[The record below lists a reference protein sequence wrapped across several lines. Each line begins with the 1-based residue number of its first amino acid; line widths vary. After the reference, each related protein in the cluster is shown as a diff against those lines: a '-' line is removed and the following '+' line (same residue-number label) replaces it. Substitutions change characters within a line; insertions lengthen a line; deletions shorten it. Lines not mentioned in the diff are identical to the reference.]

1 MEYTDLFDEA
11 KFKEDLIYLKMLG
24 ADSVEMHYE
33 DLKGTFRLR
42 NIMYQINFEEG
53 QCNEIVVDQCDIK
66 VIFEEECQVEKL
78 VINIRENFEKVP
90 YVVAYESVGDIEI
103 NIGSCVGIMV
113 IEDIIRRVKA
123 SRYSINIDRNSLI
136 ELIKLRGYDNDID
149 NRVQKEVDNLRS
161 NLEDMYKYSMNEL
174 SVEIKDGLF

>member
-1 MEYTDLFDEA
+1 MSLC
-11 KFKEDLIYLKMLG
+11 
-24 ADSVEMHYE
+24 S
-33 DLKGTFRLR
+33 
-42 NIMYQINFEEG
+42 
-53 QCNEIVVDQCDIK
+53 
-66 VIFEEECQVEKL
+66 
-78 VINIRENFEKVP
+78 
-90 YVVAYESVGDIEI
+90 YVVAYESVRDIEI
-103 NIGSCVGIMV
+103 NIGGCVGIMV

-149 NRVQKEVDNLRS
+149 NRVQKEVDYLKS